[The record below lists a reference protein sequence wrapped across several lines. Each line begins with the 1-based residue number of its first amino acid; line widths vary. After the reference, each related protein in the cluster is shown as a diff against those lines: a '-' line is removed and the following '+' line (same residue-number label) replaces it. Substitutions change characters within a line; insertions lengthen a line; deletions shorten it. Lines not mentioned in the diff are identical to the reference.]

1 MKLLVPELGSEDLR
15 AAAAEAQAL
24 AASRLVSVEARGVLG
39 RLRADARGQAPD
51 VDTAMRL
58 FERYWPEIGVTE
70 LDDAV
75 ARTAADIAQR
85 LLIRGADAIHLASA
99 LQVSQHGP
107 VLFATW
113 DVRLAAAAASEGL
126 ATLPA
131 R

>member
-1 MKLLVPELGSEDLR
+1 MPELGSEELR

-24 AASRLVSVEARGVLG
+24 AASRLVYVEAHGVLG
-39 RLRADARGQAPD
+39 RLRADARGPARD
-51 VDTAMRL
+51 IDTAVRL

-70 LDDAV
+70 LDEAV

-85 LLIRGADAIHLASA
+85 RLIRGADAVHLASA
-99 LQVSQHGP
+99 LQVSSQHGP

-113 DVRLAAAAASEGL
+113 DVRLAAAASNEGL